1 MQENRINIAT
11 TASDQTFHL
20 VRTSI
25 YSFLKTNSWFDGTI
39 YLITHQF
46 APFTQRSIDLLSN
59 IYSKLTILDL
69 STNRQINETF
79 FLNIRRNNL
88 LIHKTLETGIFLL
101 PQKTIYFSNTAVF
114 IKSIADLLSANRS
127 LISGKPIDLLYLNDR
142 LCQESLSQKIE
153 ESIFDSLD
161 DPKICESH
169 IFKKSSL
176 YNDQKYKL
184 FIMDL
189 SSTYAVFFNTF
200 ENSQRYTRINQ
211 YWANYNQT
219 SNNFSRRPINRKK
232 VIASNQKIVS
242 QADPTPVNLNIDIS
256 DISIIIPA
264 YRAQDY
270 IEECLDSIEKQGKNI
285 EILVGID
292 NCQTTLDKLI
302 QIKEKYSKLSIFF
315 SEKKVGPYI
324 LRNSLAI
331 HAKTNNLLFFD
342 ADDIMTNDSLS
353 IILSYNNGS
362 RPIRFSYFNFKDGE
376 NHLITNQKNQSV
388 AHGVFFIP
396 VKIFKSTGG
405 FQSWEFAA
413 DTEFMKRCD
422 ANRILS
428 LNLNQ
433 GLFYRRIHPMSLTQ
447 NSSTGYQSIQRKK
460 IAERIRKTKKWPVT
474 ITPQLIELK
483 KL

>member
-1 MQENRINIAT
+1 MEETKINIST
-11 TASDQTFHL
+11 TASDRTLHL
-20 VRTSI
+20 TRTSI
-25 YSFLKTNSWFDGTI
+25 FTFLKTNTWFDGTI
-39 YLITHQF
+39 YLLSH
-46 APFTQRSIDLLSN
+46 PKLPLSKRSADLLKNLYNKIVVVDLYHYKEINDLFQKNRSN
-59 IYSKLTILDL
+59 TSELHKLL
-69 STNRQINETF
+69 
-79 FLNIRRNNL
+79 
-88 LIHKTLETGIFLL
+88 TLGVVSL
-101 PQKTIYFSNTAVF
+101 PIKTIYFSNTSVF
-114 IKSIADLLSANRS
+114 INSVADLLDSEKSVILENT
-127 LISGKPIDLLYLNDR
+127 IDFIYLNERFANWFPSNDVK
-142 LCQESLSQKIE
+142 SSIISNLS
-153 ESIFDSLD
+153 
-161 DPKICESH
+161 DPKICESYL
-169 IFKKSSL
+169 FKTSFDYRDNRYHL
-176 YNDQKYKL
+176 FMNDSKTMKA
-184 FIMDL
+184 II
-189 SSTYAVFFNTF
+189 FNTF
-200 ENSQRYTRINQ
+200 NDSQKYIKINQ

-219 SNNFSRRPINRKK
+219 SNKFSMRPINRKK

-324 LRNSLAI
+324 LRNSLSI

-460 IAERIRKTKKWPVT
+460 IAERIRKTKKWPVP